1 MKPLPCLLITFITE
15 IALKAQPN
23 EDFPFTDKELSII
36 RDLIEKDSFLKN
48 MYFNLKYEI
57 YSRVMDISKH
67 LRKHNQDV
75 LSQHFPE
82 YFI

>member
-1 MKPLPCLLITFITE
+1 MKPLPYLLITFIAE

-23 EDFPFTDKELSII
+23 EDFPFTDEELSII
-36 RDLIEKDSFLKN
+36 RHLIEKDSFLKN
-48 MYFNLKYEI
+48 MYFSLRHEI

>member
-23 EDFPFTDKELSII
+23 EDFPFTDKELNII